1 MASADLRKAWVCANL
16 NADLIFILEDC
27 EVDELLQYE
36 IGQHYR
42 SIKKFS
48 SAADTRAE
56 VRTMCTQD
64 FALDPTAGADVR
76 AKIATIVSAWECT
89 RDYITKE
96 NSLKAESKVLG
107 IPRVVSYT
115 DRAAMKKAVEN
126 AFARIPDKEC
136 PGPTYI
142 ATKVEEI
149 EQNEPT
155 AAPLDEIESCEDS
168 LLLGLQSSLDATG
181 RLRVTKTKTKGK
193 MPATTEELRT
203 KLRVESNL
211 WLFLGAKFK
220 NRTWLQGLTPA
231 DFSAYTDYLLGHKV
245 NGLMLPRSDGAE
257 GTSALNPPWNV
268 LLNYDYAMRRA
279 AFKEVREDP
288 TVTLQEALRRV
299 VRDVEIKELSFTSII
314 SLSRK
319 SSIQLPDAKRQ
330 RATSSGR
337 QIFDGKSGGKGGR
350 GKSGKGRFGKGNAGK
365 GRGGP
370 KLAYQTPDGRSICF
384 AFNSEGCPGSCG
396 MAHVCRIPGCF
407 KEHPMSAHK

>member
-1 MASADLRKAWVCANL
+1 MATADLRKAWVCANL
-16 NADLIFILEDC
+16 NADFTFILEDC
-27 EVDELLQYE
+27 EVDEKLQYD
-36 IGQHYR
+36 IGQHYT
-42 SIKKFS
+42 SVKKFS
-48 SAADTRAE
+48 SAADNRAE

-76 AKIATIVSAWECT
+76 AKIATIVSAWECSH
-89 RDYITKE
+89 DYISKE

-115 DRAAMKKAVEN
+115 DRAAMKKAVEG
-126 AFARIPDKEC
+126 AFSRIPDKEC

-168 LLLGLQSSLDATG
+168 LLLGLQSSLDSTG

-193 MPATTEELRT
+193 MPTTTEELRT

-231 DFSAYTDYLLGHKV
+231 DFALYTDYLLGDKV
-245 NGLMLPRSDGAE
+245 NGLMLPRSDGTE
-257 GTSALNPPWNV
+257 GSSALNPPWSV

-279 AFKEVREDP
+279 AFKLVREDP
-288 TVTLQEALRRV
+288 VITLQDALRLV
-299 VRDVEIKELSFTSII
+299 VKDVEIKELSFTSII

-319 SSIQLPDAKRQ
+319 SNFQQPDAKRQ
-330 RATSSGR
+330 RPTYTGGSESSRGR
-337 QIFDGKSGGKGGR
+337 GSGGKGR
-350 GKSGKGRFGKGNAGK
+350 SGKGRGK
-365 GRGGP
+365 GRGKGKNP
-370 KLAYQTPDGRSICF
+370 KLAFQTPDGRNICF
-384 AFNSEGCPGSCG
+384 AFNNEGCPGSCG
-396 MAHVCRIPGCF
+396 MAHVCRIPGRF
-407 KEHPMSAHK
+407 KEHPMASHK